1 VILSEVKNL
10 GPAWKQTSVLSVARM
25 LRLRLSMTPA
35 TLLSQT
41 RERHVSRKTCAWELF
56 AGIISVGISDCVE
69 RGFMDLLRL
78 LRPVHWVKNT
88 FVFAA
93 LVFSGHLI
101 GPSEDVLRVVGA
113 FVCFS
118 LAASSMYIVNDIV
131 DRRTDGVHPQRRN
144 RPIASGR
151 VKVPAAVLLALACA
165 LAALAGGFILSVG
178 LYAILGLYLVLILL
192 YSFGFKRVMILDCV
206 VIAVGFCLRA
216 AAGAV
221 VINVFISPWLTICT
235 FALCLFLAFSKRR
248 GELALLAADSEAFR
262 KTLGQYTP
270 ELLSHMV
277 NVTSVLAVTC
287 FLLYTMDSRTRTLI
301 GTDGLVYTTPVVLYC
316 IFRFSA
322 LMQNGTYC
330 DPVRLITRDR
340 AFQIG
345 ILLWVVLCIGIVY
358 GRGEMPQWLIEGP

>member
-1 VILSEVKNL
+1 
-10 GPAWKQTSVLSVARM
+10 
-25 LRLRLSMTPA
+25 
-35 TLLSQT
+35 
-41 RERHVSRKTCAWELF
+41 
-56 AGIISVGISDCVE
+56 
-69 RGFMDLLRL
+69 MDLLGL

-93 LVFSGHLI
+93 LVFSKHLI
-101 GPSEDVLRVVGA
+101 GPSGEVLPALARVIGA

-118 LAASSMYIVNDIV
+118 LAASSVYIVNDIA

-151 VKVPAAVLLALACA
+151 VGISAAASLALVCA
-165 LAALAGGFILSVG
+165 LVALAGGLLLSFW
-178 LYAILGLYLVLILL
+178 LAAILLLYIILILL
-192 YSFGFKRVMILDCV
+192 YSLELKHVMILDCV

-221 VINVFISPWLTICT
+221 VINVSISPWLVICT

-248 GELALLAADSEAFR
+248 GEIAVLAADSEAFR

-270 ELLSHMV
+270 ELLSHML

-287 FLLYTMDSRTRTLI
+287 FLLYTMDSRTQTVI
-301 GTDGLVYTTPVVLYC
+301 GTNDLVYTTPVVLYC

-330 DPVRLITRDR
+330 DPVRLITHDR

-345 ILLWVVLCIGIVY
+345 ILLWVVLCVGIVY
-358 GRGEMPQWLIEGP
+358 GHRLVPQ